1 MSDYTYTF
9 GSTKVSYTYKV
20 INTSDLYR
28 KELCFFL
35 IKNRT
40 LTCSQIHT
48 IIDQSN
54 SSLKERA
61 KCIYCVYKPN
71 HTCYHN
77 SDPFFLEARLTWA
90 KEWLISNSSEEELF
104 EGLL

>member
-9 GSTKVSYTYKV
+9 GPVKVSYTY

-28 KELCFFL
+28 KELCLFF
-35 IKNRT
+35 IRNKT

-61 KCIYCVYKPN
+61 KCIYCVYNPN

-77 SDPFFLEARLTWA
+77 SDPLFLDARITWA
-90 KEWLISNSSEEELF
+90 REWLISNLSEEELF